1 MSTTVRPLPRSMTS
15 VLPGFRRLRCG
26 SLGPGLPFL
35 VEDGLHVRHLGVLGR
50 QDHGGQAIGL
60 HPRRQ
65 HLLEH
70 TVVHVAERLRRPS
83 PDAAHEELEVADLGG
98 KAGQRFLGAVQIVFK
113 VQLGRVP
120 IAPE

>member
-1 MSTTVRPLPRSMTS
+1 MTS
-15 VLPGFRRLRCG
+15 VLPASAVFAAEALAPGF
-26 SLGPGLPFL
+26 PFL

-65 HLLEH
+65 NLLEH
-70 TVVHVAERLRRPS
+70 TVVNIAERLDGVPFALI
-83 PDAAHEELEVADLGG
+83 AAHEELEVADLGG

-113 VQLGRVP
+113 VQLGAFQLLRS
-120 IAPE
+120 ER

>member
-1 MSTTVRPLPRSMTS
+1 MIS
-15 VLPGFRRLRCG
+15 VLPASAVFAAEALA
-26 SLGPGLPFL
+26 PGLPFL

-70 TVVHVAERLRRPS
+70 TVVHVAERLNGVPFALI
-83 PDAAHEELEVADLGG
+83 AAHEELEVADLGG

-113 VQLGRVP
+113 VQLGAFQLLRS
-120 IAPE
+120 ER